1 MGAVNREEFHMRLR
15 RRRVLLAALPLVL
28 VTGTALAA
36 HPDGRKPSSAVI
48 YSCVKKKTGLVR
60 IVAASASCRPGEA
73 SVAWNAQG
81 ARGAAGAAGAAGP
94 QGPAGPAGAAGGKG
108 DTGAAGS
115 AGPAGAVGP
124 AGPAG
129 PAGPVGPAG
138 PSLPSLES
146 LNGVGCH
153 LAGAPGTA
161 TLTYDA
167 GGIATLKCVPTA
179 GGSSA
184 VIRVN
189 EFMTGS
195 TGAASNEFV
204 ELVNAGSSAADVGGF
219 KVAYRSSA
227 GTSDITLATIP
238 AGTSIP
244 AGGFYLLAGSGYL
257 GSHAA
262 DQSFSTSIAATG
274 GGVAVRDATGAILDS
289 VGYGDTT
296 NAFVEAHATTAPP
309 ATAAPGSSSIRLP
322 DGHDTNDNAA
332 DFSVSATPPPGAA
345 THSPPRAGGA
355 PSVPPANHSKGACSA
370 GETSPILRLRGHT
383 SPRMAYYE
391 LRKLRRLVSSI
402 HIPSNAC
409 SPPSSCSWTPSWPTR
424 HGRSYGSRTRPTE
437 RAQRCRH

>member
-1 MGAVNREEFHMRLR
+1 
-15 RRRVLLAALPLVL
+15 LLAALPLVL
-28 VTGTALAA
+28 VTGVALAA
-36 HPDGRKPSSAVI
+36 QPGGRQSTSAAI
-48 YSCVKKKTGLVR
+48 HACVNKKTGLVR
-60 IVAASASCRPGEA
+60 IVAACRRGER
-73 SVAWNAQG
+73 SMSWNTEG
-81 ARGAAGAAGAAGP
+81 ARGPSGAPGAAGP
-94 QGPAGPAGAAGGKG
+94 VGPAGLAGATGPRG
-108 DTGAAGS
+108 DNGAQ
-115 AGPAGAVGP
+115 GA

-129 PAGPVGPAG
+129 PAGPQGAAGPAG

-167 GGIATLKCVPTA
+167 GGVATLKCVPTS

-184 VIRVN
+184 QIRVN
-189 EFMTGS
+189 EVMTGS

-204 ELVNAGSSAADVGGF
+204 ELFNAGSSAADVGGF

-227 GTSDITLATIP
+227 GTSDITLVTIP

-262 DQSFSTSIAATG
+262 DQSFSASIASTG
-274 GGVAVRDATGAILDS
+274 GGIAVRDTTGGILDS

-309 ATAAPGSSSIRLP
+309 TTAAPGSSSGRIP

-332 DFSVSATPPPGAA
+332 DFSVSATPSPGAA
-345 THSPPRAGGA
+345 
-355 PSVPPANHSKGACSA
+355 NH
-370 GETSPILRLRGHT
+370 
-383 SPRMAYYE
+383 
-391 LRKLRRLVSSI
+391 
-402 HIPSNAC
+402 
-409 SPPSSCSWTPSWPTR
+409 
-424 HGRSYGSRTRPTE
+424 
-437 RAQRCRH
+437 

>member
-1 MGAVNREEFHMRLR
+1 MRLP

-28 VTGTALAA
+28 VTGVALAA
-36 HPDGRKPSSAVI
+36 QPGGRQATSGVI
-48 YSCVKKKTGLVR
+48 HACVKKKTGQVR
-60 IVAASASCRPGEA
+60 IVAASAACRRGES
-73 SVAWNAQG
+73 SVTWNSQG
-81 ARGAAGAAGAAGP
+81 ARGPEGTAGPQGTAGAAGPKGDAGAAGGGGP
-94 QGPAGPAGAAGGKG
+94 QGPAGPAGP
-108 DTGAAGS
+108 S
-115 AGPAGAVGP
+115 GPA
-124 AGPAG
+124 
-129 PAGPVGPAG
+129 GPAG

-167 GGIATLKCVPTA
+167 GGIATLKCVPSS

-184 VIRVN
+184 QIRVN

-227 GTSDITLATIP
+227 GTTDTTLATIP

-262 DQSFSTSIAATG
+262 DQSFSASLASTG
-274 GGVAVRDATGAILDS
+274 GGLAVRDTTGTILDS

-296 NAFVEAHATTAPP
+296 NAFVEAHPATAPP
-309 ATAAPGSSSIRLP
+309 TTAAPGSSSGRIP
-322 DGHDTNDNAA
+322 DGDDTNDNSA
-332 DFSVSATPPPGAA
+332 DFSVSATPSPGAA
-345 THSPPRAGGA
+345 
-355 PSVPPANHSKGACSA
+355 NH
-370 GETSPILRLRGHT
+370 
-383 SPRMAYYE
+383 
-391 LRKLRRLVSSI
+391 
-402 HIPSNAC
+402 
-409 SPPSSCSWTPSWPTR
+409 
-424 HGRSYGSRTRPTE
+424 
-437 RAQRCRH
+437 